1 LICLA
6 ELWGH
11 PLKGTCQEKKVV
23 RKQEEAFFLR
33 RRCGCENGPFFS
45 SSEQPP
51 PYRLFCSRSNLL
63 PTLHG
68 SLRFSLTERSSLS
81 SHPPL
86 SHCRS
91 FFRFIGV
98 RLNGTSH
105 PSGSRS
111 AVKLVFLC
119 DPCPLLRTQKIFGSR
134 PCPIRRLQISWLLA
148 NPWGLTAWAVK
159 TLMTYKGRG
168 GTVDQSDFVVFHQPH
183 SGFSVPAQILTQII
197 FLDEKPLDPS

>member
-1 LICLA
+1 M
-6 ELWGH
+6 
-11 PLKGTCQEKKVV
+11 
-23 RKQEEAFFLR
+23 R
-33 RRCGCENGPFFS
+33 RRCGCENGLFYS

-68 SLRFSLTERSSLS
+68 SLRFFLTERSSLS

-134 PCPIRRLQISWLLA
+134 PCPIRRLQIAWLLA

-159 TLMTYKGRG
+159 SVRLATETLMTYKGRG
-168 GTVDQSDFVVFHQPH
+168 GTVDQSGNMVLDQPQSVVPRPNPNPH
-183 SGFSVPAQILTQII
+183 LNNFSGRKRT
-197 FLDEKPLDPS
+197 